1 MRFLI
6 ELYGFPLRTTDLAI
20 NVNHS
25 KLFEVSLAKGEPS
38 PSCPWHKLRQRCRI
52 FQLLLAPIPPSH
64 KVEGHR
70 MNYVKATQLQRE
82 TCGMHTTKIKDQP
95 LICRR
100 KKCSGILWRKPRFA
114 ILSTRLRNN
123 ATPGSG
129 LFQMLIFTVITILI
143 KSCL

>member
-20 NVNHS
+20 NLNSS

-38 PSCPWHKLRQRCRI
+38 PPCPWHKLRQRCRI

-70 MNYVKATQLQRE
+70 MNYVK
-82 TCGMHTTKIKDQP
+82 QP
-95 LICRR
+95 DY
-100 KKCSGILWRKPRFA
+100 KGKPVERA
-114 ILSTRLRNN
+114 LPKLKTN
-123 ATPGSG
+123 P
-129 LFQMLIFTVITILI
+129 
-143 KSCL
+143 